1 MNSTYFLVPY
11 VLFGAYTA
19 CDGGNSIHQG
29 GSKLWSEKYNIS
41 VEATLEVIGGKW
53 KCVIL
58 CHLTHGKRRTSD
70 LKRIMP
76 AITQKMLTQQL
87 RELENDGIVN
97 RIVYNQV
104 PPKVEYEL
112 SDYGRSLEPILNAL
126 CNWGDQH
133 IVKEYGDKSAVL
145 EDNGLNDFNSDNRE
159 LVQP

>member
-1 MNSTYFLVPY
+1 MVR
-11 VLFGAYTA
+11 
-19 CDGGNSIHQG
+19 
-29 GSKLWSEKYNIS
+29 KKYNIS

-112 SDYGRSLEPILNAL
+112 SDYGRSLEPILTAL